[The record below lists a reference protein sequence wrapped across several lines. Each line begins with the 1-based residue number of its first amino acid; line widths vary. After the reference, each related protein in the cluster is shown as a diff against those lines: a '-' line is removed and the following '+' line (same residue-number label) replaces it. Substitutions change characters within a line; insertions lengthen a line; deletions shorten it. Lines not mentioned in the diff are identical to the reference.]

1 MIILGKN
8 KIMVLSAAGLTV
20 NQTEKIPKSRA
31 VDKGMRVSVIQINIV
46 TI

>member
-20 NQTEKIPKSRA
+20 NQTGKYLSA
-31 VDKGMRVSVIQINIV
+31 AQ
-46 TI
+46 